1 MKRMR
6 YFFIEQSAVG
16 ETQLLITGSDAR
28 HIRTILR
35 LKPGAEIG
43 LLDGKGFEYQARI
56 VAVSA
61 GSVEVSVLQRY
72 PATAESPV
80 KIVVG
85 QAFLKEKKM
94 DRLVRQLTELGIS
107 KWTPF
112 FAKRSVP
119 RPNKKNLSARMERWN
134 KIAREAL
141 KQCKRGCVPQIGEAA
156 TFEEVLNQSQA
167 CDIKIAFWENES
179 EPAKALLPEP
189 ERQIEKIFVLLGP
202 EGGFTAQE
210 IEQARTRG
218 FITAALGPRILRAE
232 TASVAACVLLQYLYG
247 DMGKKW

>member
-1 MKRMR
+1 MR
-6 YFFIEQSAVG
+6 YFFIERSAVG
-16 ETQLLITGSDAR
+16 DPQLMITGSDAR
-28 HIRTILR
+28 HIRTVLR
-35 LKPGAEIG
+35 LKSGDKIG
-43 LLDGKGFEYQARI
+43 LFDGQGFEYQARI

-61 GSVEVSVLQRY
+61 GRVEVSILQRF

-80 KIVVG
+80 QITIA

-119 RPNKKNLSARMERWN
+119 RPSKKNLSARLERWK
-134 KIAREAL
+134 KIAKEAL
-141 KQCKRGCVPQIGEAA
+141 KQCKRGCVPQIGETA

-179 EPAKALLPEP
+179 EPVNAPLPES
-189 ERQIEKIFVLLGP
+189 ELQIEKIFVLLGP
-202 EGGFTAQE
+202 EGGFTAEE
-210 IEQARTRG
+210 IEQARARG
-218 FITAALGPRILRAE
+218 FVTATLGPRILRAE
-232 TASVAACVLLQYLYG
+232 TASLAACVLLQYLYG

>member
-1 MKRMR
+1 MTLMR
-6 YFFIEQSAVG
+6 YFFIEQSTFG
-16 ETQLLITGSDAR
+16 EPQLLITGSDAR
-28 HIRTILR
+28 HIRTVLR
-35 LKPGAEIG
+35 LKPGDKIG
-43 LLDGKGFEYQARI
+43 LFDGQGFEYQARI

-80 KIVVG
+80 QIIVG

-107 KWTPF
+107 KWIPF

-119 RPNKKNLSARMERWN
+119 RPSKQNLSARTKRWE
-134 KIAREAL
+134 KISKEAL
-141 KQCKRGCVPQIGEAA
+141 KQCKRGCVTAIGETA

-179 EPAKALLPEP
+179 EPVNTPLPGS
-189 ERQIEKIFVLLGP
+189 ERQIETIFVLLGP
-202 EGGFTAQE
+202 EGGFTAEE
-210 IEQARTRG
+210 IKKARARG
-218 FITAALGPRILRAE
+218 FVTAALGPRILRAE
-232 TASVAACVLLQYLYG
+232 TATVAACVLLQYLYG
-247 DMGKKW
+247 DMGKK